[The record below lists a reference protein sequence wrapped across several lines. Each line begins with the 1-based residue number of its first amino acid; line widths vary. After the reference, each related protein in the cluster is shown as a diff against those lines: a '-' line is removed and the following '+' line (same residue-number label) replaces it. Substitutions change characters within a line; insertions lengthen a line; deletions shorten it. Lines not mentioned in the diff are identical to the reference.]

1 MIQGRQFAVAAVA
14 AFSAANASALT
25 IGARLAAANSY
36 NVYACYA
43 GQGTYLNPGNSAAS
57 WALSTDNAN
66 YYEPYDQCGGTTN
79 GVGVIS
85 HSGYT
90 AQAGDYGEVY
100 FQAPEGLH
108 IRQVQLWRSLIDYG
122 VGEGGTSERNYAENF
137 ADGQLPGVG
146 DEFDGSANVPYG
158 AVGSGET
165 TNNGIVPGNYVSVNL
180 AAALPSQYA
189 YVIGCGFEKGCPTGG
204 QNPDVPG
211 GFDTVLSIYGA
222 IVTVEDNVPPT
233 LSFGGTGLLDG
244 STQSG
249 TVPLTI
255 NAAAIPGIAK
265 LEVYAGNSST
275 PSFTQDFTQTANC
288 QFWEVQPCQNLQ
300 NYQYPVNTAKL
311 PNGTYYITVKAYD
324 PAGNVVAVSSPS
336 PVTVENEP
344 SEASS
349 SSLSGA
355 HIANGES
362 PCAGEALEL
371 LVNGRRKPPI
381 VQYGRPVTV
390 RGVLHCGTV
399 PIRDARIAI
408 VTVGGPSSAAINT
421 SVRTALDGSFT
432 YKLPKGPDRTLH
444 FSYTAYSNDPGPSA
458 SATTTISVRP
468 RIRLE
473 IRPHISSNR
482 NTIHWSGTIAG
493 GPFPREG
500 VTLVVEV
507 REGRHWRIFDQTV
520 ANAKGRFHYHYKFHA
535 TTEPTTYLFRVALPD
550 TGSQDYPYVS
560 GASNTINVHVTP

>member
-1 MIQGRQFAVAAVA
+1 MSLPERSGIGAGTLKVHDSHEVYRGVEARPVHR
-14 AFSAANASALT
+14 SAAALVA
-25 IGARLAAANSY
+25 GLAAMLALLL
-36 NVYACYA
+36 AA
-43 GQGTYLNPGNSAAS
+43 G
-57 WALSTDNAN
+57 
-66 YYEPYDQCGGTTN
+66 
-79 GVGVIS
+79 
-85 HSGYT
+85 
-90 AQAGDYGEVY
+90 AQAGTYTIDNCPS
-100 FQAPEGLH
+100 APAANENAGPWTVFGAP
-108 IRQVQLWRSLIDYG
+108 QNVKGTCTGG
-122 VGEGGTSERNYAENF
+122 VGSWIGPLGGSMGPATVDGVQVAVPAGSDDTIRGARVWWYVPQQISGATTF
-137 ADGQLPGVG
+137 AIAGVNTG
-146 DEFDGSANVPYG
+146 GVEEAGTPKNSSTTPDEW
-158 AVGSGET
+158 
-165 TNNGIVPGNYVSVNL
+165 
-180 AAALPSQYA
+180 ALPSNTTELTLADYCSNDDA
-189 YVIGCGFEKGCPTGG
+189 GAGCAFGGGENPDLELMGAQLTIEDNAPPSGTVTGG
-204 QNPDVPG
+204 
-211 GFDTVLSIYGA
+211 VLA
-222 IVTVEDNVPPT
+222 
-233 LSFGGTGLLDG
+233 GTGTASGIEGITYAAQDGDSGVRRVQLLLDG
-244 STQSG
+244 R
-249 TVPLTI
+249 TVAEHDYLAECPYQ
-255 NAAAIPGIAK
+255 N
-265 LEVYAGNSST
+265 
-275 PSFTQDFTQTANC
+275 FTACPT
-288 QFWEVQPCQNLQ
+288 
-300 NYQYPVNTAKL
+300 
-311 PNGTYYITVKAYD
+311 
-324 PAGNVVAVSSPS
+324 
-336 PVTVENEP
+336 
-344 SEASS
+344 
-349 SSLSGA
+349 SLSGELRWDTSA
-355 HIANGES
+355 AINGTHELSVRVISAAEDAAIVDDHTITIYNQRVEANGGGINGGRGQANGE